1 MRITPKTDH
10 QLGGKAALFATGINR
25 ISLPIPN
32 L

>member
-1 MRITPKTDH
+1 MRITPALSFLPEEKT
-10 QLGGKAALFATGINR
+10 AFIMPNFNR